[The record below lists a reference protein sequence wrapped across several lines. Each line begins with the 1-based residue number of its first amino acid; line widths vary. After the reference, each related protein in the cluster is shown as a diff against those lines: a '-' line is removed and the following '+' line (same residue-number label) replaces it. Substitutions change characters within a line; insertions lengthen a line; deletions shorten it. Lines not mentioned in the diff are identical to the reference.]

1 MLQQAVEW
9 KDRRQGARLSGF
21 PAYLLG
27 QLHADSSPCRTCI
40 ILQMDLMQRW
50 WPIKE
55 GISFLWFC
63 MALVIVRFCA
73 GDIRKSAM
81 QIALISTGA
90 DAEPEDVKEILKSSA
105 MVLAS
110 VRVQA
115 GAIVQP
121 SQGGLCIDRLAAI
134 SSETTGHRNTVVQMR
149 LDAHRIICS
158 YLNETCIH

>member
-27 QLHADSSPCRTCI
+27 QLHADSSSCRTCI
-40 ILQMDLMQRW
+40 ILQMDLMQ
-50 WPIKE
+50 E

-63 MALVIVRFCA
+63 MALVIVRFCT

-90 DAEPEDVKEILKSSA
+90 DAEPEDVEEILTSSA

-121 SQGGLCIDRLAAI
+121 RQGGLCVDRLAAI
-134 SSETTGHRNTVVQMR
+134 SSEMIRHRNTVVQMR